1 MTQLRAPRTYPEA
14 ITRIAGVIGWD
25 RVRQITGRAERS
37 VRYWSQP
44 NCKTVPPID
53 QAQRLDAA
61 YIAEGGQGSPFFD
74 AFEFQLGLQIA
85 RQEAC
90 TRELLAEIAIATKE
104 CGDAIAAALG
114 VVSSNASPRSA
125 HRAFAEAEEAA
136 RALDAVMRRLAS
148 FLPDV
153 SGAGDNGGRNEAAV

>member
-1 MTQLRAPRTYPEA
+1 MTLLRAPRTYSEA

-25 RVRQITGRAERS
+25 RICKITGRANRT
-37 VRYWSQP
+37 VRHWSQP
-44 NCKTVPPID
+44 NCLTVPPID
-53 QAQRLDAA
+53 QAQALDAA
-61 YIAEGGQGSPFFD
+61 YIAEGGQGAPFFD
-74 AFEFQLGLQIA
+74 AFEFQLGLQLE

-114 VVSSNASPRSA
+114 VVSSNASPLNA
-125 HRAFAEAEEAA
+125 HRAFAEAEEAS

-148 FLPDV
+148 FLPSTTID
-153 SGAGDNGGRNEAAV
+153 AGKDGGNHQ

>member
-37 VRYWSQP
+37 VRYWSQT

-53 QAQRLDAA
+53 QAQALDAA
-61 YIAEGGQGSPFFD
+61 YIAEGGQGAPFFD
-74 AFEFQLGLQIA
+74 AYEFRLGQQLQ

-104 CGDAIAAALG
+104 C
-114 VVSSNASPRSA
+114 
-125 HRAFAEAEEAA
+125 
-136 RALDAVMRRLAS
+136 
-148 FLPDV
+148 
-153 SGAGDNGGRNEAAV
+153 

>member
-25 RVRQITGRAERS
+25 EVRRITGRADRS

-53 QAQRLDAA
+53 QAQALDAA
-61 YIAEGGQGSPFFD
+61 YIAAGGAGSPFFD
-74 AFEFQLGLQIA
+74 AFEFLLGQQIV

-90 TRELLAEIAIATKE
+90 TRELLSKIAIATKE
-104 CGDAIAAALG
+104 CGDAMAAAMA
-114 VVSSNASPRSA
+114 VVLSNASPLNA

-136 RALDAVMRRLAS
+136 RAIDALMHLLSS
-148 FLPDV
+148 FLP
-153 SGAGDNGGRNEAAV
+153 SNGAEAGTNGGNQQ